1 MKKEYFYIFQTHLEQ
16 TNKVMKIA
24 IFGTVFSE
32 NFNKYI
38 QHLVKKLESE
48 KIDIIIEESFY
59 VFLNERLRFHSN
71 IETFNSSSNLLEEA
85 TDILFSI
92 GGDGTLL
99 KATSFVNKT
108 NIPIMGINTGRLGFI
123 SSIPPDQ
130 IDEAINGLIKGN
142 YSINKRTLLE
152 LHTENNLFQN
162 KNFALNEVAIVKK
175 DTSSMIKIDAYINDE
190 FLNTY
195 WADGLIV
202 ATPTGS
208 TGYSLSCGGPIIMPG
223 TDNFVITP
231 IAQHNLNVR
240 PIVVDSNSVI
250 KLKVEDR
257 DKLALVTLDSCSRAF
272 DSSIEL
278 TIQKAKFT
286 INLIEPEG
294 NTFSSTIRHKLM
306 WGLDKR
312 N

>member
-1 MKKEYFYIFQTHLEQ
+1 
-16 TNKVMKIA
+16 MKIA
-24 IFGTVFSE
+24 LFGTTFSD

-38 QHLVKKLESE
+38 QHLINKLEAE
-48 KIDIIIEESFY
+48 KIQICVEESFLE
-59 VFLNERLRFHSN
+59 FIKEKLRFKN
-71 IETFNSSSNLLEEA
+71 EIVTFKNHEELKIQA
-85 TDILFSI
+85 DILFSI

-99 KATSFVNKT
+99 KAASYVRDS

-123 SSIPPDQ
+123 SSIAPDQ
-130 IDEAINGLIKGN
+130 IDEAINDLLKNN
-142 YSINKRTLLE
+142 YKTDRRTLLT
-152 LHTENNLFQN
+152 LTTSNNLFKN

-175 DTSSMIKIDAYINDE
+175 DTSSMVKIDAYVDNE

-202 ATPTGS
+202 STPTGS

-223 TDNFVITP
+223 TNNIIITP

-240 PIVVDSNSVI
+240 PIVINDNSII

-257 DKLALVTLDSCSRAF
+257 DQLALVSLDSCSRAF

-278 TIQKAKFT
+278 IIKKADFRIT
-286 INLIEPEG
+286 LIEPQG
-294 NTFSSTIRHKLM
+294 NSFTSTIRHKLM
-306 WGLDKR
+306 WGIDKR

>member
-1 MKKEYFYIFQTHLEQ
+1 
-16 TNKVMKIA
+16 MKIA
-24 IFGTVFSE
+24 LFGTTFSD

-38 QHLVKKLESE
+38 QHLINKLEAE
-48 KIDIIIEESFY
+48 KIQICVEESFLE
-59 VFLNERLRFHSN
+59 FIKEKLRFKN
-71 IETFNSSSNLLEEA
+71 EIITFKNHEELKIQA
-85 TDILFSI
+85 DILFSI

-99 KATSFVNKT
+99 KAASYVRDS

-123 SSIPPDQ
+123 SSIAPDQ
-130 IDEAINGLIKGN
+130 IDEAINDLLKNN
-142 YSINKRTLLE
+142 YKTDRRTLLT
-152 LHTENNLFQN
+152 LTTSNNLFKN

-175 DTSSMIKIDAYINDE
+175 DTSSMVKIDAYVDNE

-202 ATPTGS
+202 STPTGS

-223 TDNFVITP
+223 TNNIIITP

-240 PIVVDSNSVI
+240 PIVINDNSII

-257 DKLALVTLDSCSRAF
+257 DQLALVSLDSCSRAF

-278 TIQKAKFT
+278 IIKKADFRIT
-286 INLIEPEG
+286 LIEPQG
-294 NTFSSTIRHKLM
+294 NSFTSTIRHKLM
-306 WGLDKR
+306 WGIDKR